1 MIKNNLLW
9 LCPYVNNSPRG
20 CKTMLVIA
28 LKKMCFEYANTMQI
42 YYIRACNF
50 VTLLITNCFKF
61 YCAPL
66 LLKNL
71 SLTL

>member
-1 MIKNNLLW
+1 MDM
-9 LCPYVNNSPRG
+9 PDVNNSLRG

-28 LKKMCFEYANTMQI
+28 LKKMCFDNANTMQI
-42 YYIRACNF
+42 SYIRACTF
-50 VTLLITNCFKF
+50 LTILITNCFKF
-61 YCAPL
+61 YCTSL

>member
-1 MIKNNLLW
+1 MVMFN
-9 LCPYVNNSPRG
+9 VNNSPRG

-42 YYIRACNF
+42 SYIRDRIF
-50 VTLLITNCFKF
+50 LTLLITNCFKF
-61 YCAPL
+61 YCVPL
-66 LLKNL
+66 LVKNL

>member
-1 MIKNNLLW
+1 MVM
-9 LCPYVNNSPRG
+9 PDVDNSPG
-20 CKTMLVIA
+20 ACKTMLVIA
-28 LKKMCFEYANTMQI
+28 LKKMCFDNANTMQI
-42 YYIRACNF
+42 SYIRACNF

-61 YCAPL
+61 YCASL